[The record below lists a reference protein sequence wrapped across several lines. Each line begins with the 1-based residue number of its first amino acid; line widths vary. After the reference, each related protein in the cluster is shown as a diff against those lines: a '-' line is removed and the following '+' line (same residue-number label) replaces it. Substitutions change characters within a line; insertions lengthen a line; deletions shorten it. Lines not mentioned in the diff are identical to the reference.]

1 MIDFRYL
8 QQIRQVEVFQGFIK
22 WLEELPEVEEK

>member
-8 QQIRQVEVFQGFIK
+8 QQIRQVEVFQGFIE
-22 WLEELPEVEEK
+22 WLEELPVAEEK

>member
-22 WLEELPEVEEK
+22 WLEELPAAEEK